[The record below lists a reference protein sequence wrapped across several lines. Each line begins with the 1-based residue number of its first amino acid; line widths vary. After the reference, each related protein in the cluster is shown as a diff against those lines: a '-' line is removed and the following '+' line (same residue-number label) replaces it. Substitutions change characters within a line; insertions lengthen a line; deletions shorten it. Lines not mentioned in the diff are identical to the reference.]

1 MKLDALAPPP
11 RLVDWGIL
19 LAVVLAASSGA
30 VGLVTGT
37 ADGAWIFVLHG
48 LAGVAL
54 VPLLGWKFVR
64 VFRRLTGRWTPQIAV
79 SALLATLTL
88 ATIGTG
94 IYWVH
99 SGLVKVLGGFWTLM
113 NVHIG
118 LGILTTVVLVWHLR
132 HRFVTPTQEDVT
144 DRRAALQFGGTLVAG
159 ALLWRLQ
166 GVTNGALDLAGR
178 NRRFTGSK
186 EDGTDS
192 GNAFPV
198 TSWVADDP
206 DPIDRDEWT
215 LRVRGRVERELAF
228 GVDDLPAAGGDDRT
242 ERTVPLAERRA
253 LLDCTSGWYSVHD
266 WQGVRVGDLLATVG
280 PTDGAAYVRFR
291 SVTGYR
297 WTLPIEE
304 ARDAVLATHVDG
316 KRLSHGH
323 GYPVRLVAPGR
334 RGFQWVK
341 WVTAVEVRRH
351 DDPGQWIATLIS
363 GFD

>member
-1 MKLDALAPPP
+1 MKLKALAPPP

-19 LAVVLAASSGA
+19 LAVVLAAASGA

-48 LAGVAL
+48 IAGVTL

-79 SALLATLTL
+79 SALLATLAI
-88 ATIGTG
+88 ATIATG

-99 SGLVKVLGGFWTLM
+99 SGLAKVLGGFWRLM

-132 HRFVTPTQEDVT
+132 HRFRTPATEDVT
-144 DRRAALQFGGTLVAG
+144 ERRAALQFGGTLVAG

-166 GVTNGALDLAGR
+166 GVANATLDLAGR

-206 DPIDRDEWT
+206 DPIDPDEWT
-215 LRVRGRVERELAF
+215 LRVRGRVDRELAF
-228 GVDDLPAAGGDDRT
+228 GVNDLPGNGN
-242 ERTVPLAERRA
+242 EREGTVPLTDRRA

-266 WQGVRVGDLLATVG
+266 WQGVRVGDLLAATG
-280 PTDGAAYVRFR
+280 PADDAEYVRFL

-304 ARDAVLATHVDG
+304 AQDAVLATHVDG
-316 KRLSHGH
+316 NRLSHGH
-323 GYPVRLVAPGR
+323 GAPVRLVAPGR

-341 WVTAVEVRRH
+341 WVTAVEVRRR